1 MEGKKRREQKA
12 REDNEGQ
19 GRRGGWVGLGRENQ
33 EGKRREDR
41 AYLYIG
47 EQCTVRGMEQCVHIR
62 GKERWVD
69 TNLTG
74 T

>member
-1 MEGKKRREQKA
+1 MEGKKRGEQKA

-19 GRRGGWVGLGRENQ
+19 GRRGGWVGLEEKIKMEEER
-33 EGKRREDR
+33 DR
-41 AYLYIG
+41 AYIG
-47 EQCTVRGMEQCVHIR
+47 EQCTVRGIEQCVHIR